1 MKTDYP
7 YTINSQNDG
16 NHVNY
21 ITQGDGPP
29 VIMIHG
35 VAASLYDWEH
45 MTSELASQ
53 GYRGYALDLL
63 GHGESAKPDQPEEYH
78 VETLYNHFNDWVA
91 ELNFATPPVLVGH
104 SLGGYLSLLHA
115 IRYPEKVRALVL
127 IDPFF
132 SPGQL
137 SPLLRLVRTRP
148 KLGSKVMKV
157 APEWLIHTLLGWDP
171 EISNNFSP
179 EVRQQIATDYKRSS
193 PYFVYITKDLFDL
206 TPNLRQVKKPT
217 QIIWGEHDRTLNPS
231 TFPELAQTLANASS
245 YMVPKCGHQPHIGK
259 PNLVNQLTLNFL
271 DSLTPVDAH
280 SSPK

>member
-1 MKTDYP
+1 M
-7 YTINSQNDG
+7 NGQNDG

-35 VAASLYDWEH
+35 IAASLYDWKR

-53 GYRGYALDLL
+53 GYSGYALDLL
-63 GHGESAKPDQPEEYH
+63 GHGESAKPDQPGEYQ
-78 VETLYNHFNDWVA
+78 VETLYNHFNDWVT

-115 IRYPEKVRALVL
+115 IRYPEKVRGLVL
-127 IDPFF
+127 IDPFY

-137 SPLLRLVRTRP
+137 SPFLRLLRTRP
-148 KLGSKVMKV
+148 KLGSRAMNV

-171 EISNNFSP
+171 ETANNFSP

-193 PYFVYITKDLFDL
+193 PYFVYITKDLSDL

-231 TFPELAQTLANASS
+231 TFPKLAKTLPNASS
-245 YMVPKCGHQPHIGK
+245 HMVPKCGHQPHIGK
-259 PNLVNQLTLNFL
+259 PYLVNQLTLNFL
-271 DSLTPVDAH
+271 ASLTPVDAP
-280 SSPK
+280 SFSR